1 MLKPIDIDKLFDEY
15 ISDYVYKNVGKVKP
29 EEIENKIP
37 VLYEEFGNAK
47 LKELGNKT
55 PNSFYRDYSAS
66 ELLTLLKKHLEE
78 DVSVSDF
85 LCEAI
90 IASSDG
96 ESEVVKALKSDE
108 SEQFTAYLMNML
120 SDMKGKIP
128 EDRYFEFV
136 LYDYPDVIGELATE
150 SLCEIA
156 DNVKAGA
163 IERYKDADERG
174 KARIAEILS
183 RTKKDFNCE
192 KDEVFDILV
201 AEFLK
206 HGENIPLYASYLA
219 RYGDDRALPFLNAAT
234 ENKKLNYADFEELRF
249 AIEALGGECKTKRD
263 FSADRSYKKIK
274 GTKRAFSQGEKHS

>member
-37 VLYEEFGNAK
+37 VLYEEFGNAS
-47 LKELGNKT
+47 LKELGGKT
-55 PNSFYRDYSAS
+55 PNSFYRDYSAG
-66 ELLTLLKKHLEE
+66 ELLSLLKRHLEE

-96 ESEVVKALKSDE
+96 GSEVIKRLQSEE
-108 SEQFTAYLMNML
+108 SEQYTAYLMNML
-120 SDMKGKIP
+120 SDMKGEIP
-128 EDRYFEFV
+128 EERYFEFA

-156 DNVKAGA
+156 DKVREGA

-183 RTKKDFNCE
+183 RTKKNFNEE
-192 KDEVFDILV
+192 KDAAFDILV

-206 HGENIPLYASYLA
+206 HGENIPLYASFLA

-234 ENKKLNYADFEELRF
+234 ENQKLSYADFEELRF

-263 FSADRSYKKIK
+263 FSADKTYKKIK
-274 GTKRAFSQGEKHS
+274 GAKRTITQGENIS